1 MWKTAL
7 GVLVFAVSCGGLQ
20 TAGGVPTKMTHL
32 IVQMSGTDIPAS
44 SFAAKP
50 KISRFIG
57 GLQIGI
63 AESMKRPILR
73 TEFSAG

>member
-44 SFAAKP
+44 SFGPVHSAYQFLTVKSHSHSAA
-50 KISRFIG
+50 SR
-57 GLQIGI
+57 
-63 AESMKRPILR
+63 S
-73 TEFSAG
+73 